1 MDTRGYTGRRYPNP
15 IGPRKQLTAE
25 QKALRSE
32 KAAITRAIKNKALF
46 SAGLK
51 IIKYVNP
58 PRPKYSDRMALKLEQ
73 NAVLRRE
80 GLMRKKRS
88 TTFKP
93 DYVYGGKYGNKR
105 SGPGIKQGNLEY
117 FKTDGGL
124 RRVDDYLINQNRLN
138 KELKG
143 RAGIGIEY

>member
-1 MDTRGYTGRRYPNP
+1 MDTRGYTGTRYPNP
-15 IGPRKQLTAE
+15 IGPRKQLSAE

-32 KAAITRAIKNKALF
+32 KAAVTRAIKNKALF

-51 IIKYVNP
+51 VMKYVNP
-58 PRPKYSDRMALKLEQ
+58 PKLSYTQRMALKLKQ
-73 NAVLRRE
+73 NEVLRRE

-93 DYVYGGKYGNKR
+93 DFVYGGKRGRLR
-105 SGPGIKQGNLEY
+105 SGPGIRQGDLDY

-124 RRVDDYLINQNRLN
+124 RRVDDFLINQNRLN

-143 RAGIGIEY
+143 RAGIGLEY